1 MRPSEGEGKKGAEAD
16 RPRGRT
22 TAAGQFGFS
31 HSTVGGTTFTPPRR
45 AVTGG
50 RAIPG
55 DFAEQCRLTLDAVRL
70 AVRAAGGTLD
80 DIVTM
85 TVFVTDLEHYPVFSQ
100 IRKEF
105 FPENFPASAAVGVAG
120 LVPPGAMIEIQA
132 TAVVGEA

>member
-1 MRPSEGEGKKGAEAD
+1 VPKRIVPVDGLID
-16 RPRGRT
+16 
-22 TAAGQFGFS
+22 AAQYGFS
-31 HSTVGGTTFTPPRR
+31 HCVVSGSHVYIAGQCGHGEGG
-45 AVTGG
+45 
-50 RAIPG
+50 AIPG

-70 AVRAAGGTLD
+70 AVEAAGGTLD

-85 TVFVTDLEHYPVFSQ
+85 TVFVTDLERYPVFSEV
-100 IRKEF
+100 RKEF